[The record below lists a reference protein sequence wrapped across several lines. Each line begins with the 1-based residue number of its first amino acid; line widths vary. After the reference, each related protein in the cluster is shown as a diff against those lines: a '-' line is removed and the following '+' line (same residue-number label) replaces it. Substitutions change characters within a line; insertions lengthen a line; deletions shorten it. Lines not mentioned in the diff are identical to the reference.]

1 MLRMLSYGGNHSSI
15 QYPDVTHATVKTPAG
30 EKPVRG
36 LVGDD
41 AWLNRKFIITAQQHG
56 ATIIRA

>member
-1 MLRMLSYGGNHSSI
+1 MFKYPMLRMLSYGGNHSSI
-15 QYPDVTHATVKTPAG
+15 QYPDVTHATLKTPAG

-41 AWLNRKFIITAQQHG
+41 TWLNREFIITA
-56 ATIIRA
+56 